1 MHRHHSNIRAAIGAL
16 ERAEAEMKAAAHD
29 YGGHRVEAIA
39 ACDAAIAQLNLALQY
54 ANSKAPQGTGTTE
67 SPNNQ

>member
-29 YGGHRVEAIA
+29 YGGHRVEALA